1 MRAIG
6 FGMLALCLMGSGE
19 MWGNKVVP
27 VENDTIKTYQ
37 MGEVIITSSTKE
49 TNAFKSIPGAVSPR
63 KRRTRSRVFPERSQ

>member
-37 MGEVIITSSTKE
+37 MGEVIITSP
-49 TNAFKSIPGAVSPR
+49 I
-63 KRRTRSRVFPERSQ
+63 